1 MSVINPYNEYKQVK
15 SFEYNIISHLIQNNE
30 DVWKILN
37 NTASSCLSD
46 ANLTTE
52 QKGALIYNGAEDSTP
67 YRAFMQPFTDDAFS
81 EQQSQ
86 IRIYT
91 SYIKPT
97 NRVYGL
103 VDFAFE
109 VLSHNK
115 ICTLDGYEN
124 RNVVLMQQIIET
136 LNGSDINGVGLL
148 TFDYSRSTNNRA
160 NIALFNKNFQGYRFC
175 MSLFTA

>member
-1 MSVINPYNEYKQVK
+1 MSVTNPYNEYGKIRQ
-15 SFEYNIISHLIQNNE
+15 FEYNIVTYLMQNNQE
-30 DVWKILN
+30 VWKLLN
-37 NTASSCLSD
+37 KALPNCLSD
-46 ANLTTE
+46 ADLTIE
-52 QKGALIYNGAEDSTP
+52 QKGALIYQGQPDSTP
-67 YRAFMQPFTDDAFS
+67 YRVFLQPFTDDAFD

-103 VDFAFE
+103 VDFCFE
-109 VLSHNK
+109 VVSHNK

>member
-1 MSVINPYNEYKQVK
+1 LSTYNAYNEYQQIR
-15 SFEYNIISHLIQNNE
+15 SMEYSIISHLILNNDE
-30 DVWKILN
+30 IWKILN
-37 NTASSCLSD
+37 NASSNCLSG

-52 QKGALIYNGAEDSTP
+52 QKGALIYQGQPDSTP
-67 YRAFMQPFTDDAFS
+67 YRVFLQPFTDDSFN

-103 VDFAFE
+103 IDFGIE
-109 VLSHNK
+109 VMSHNK